1 MDVESQTLAVTFA
14 GITTIIATCFAGIRL
29 SRCTL
34 IKTPFCSVEREV
46 VDVPA
51 SNVAHI
57 V

>member
-1 MDVESQTLAVTFA
+1 MEGDSQTLAVTFA
-14 GITTIIATCFAGIRL
+14 GIVSIIGTCFAGIRL

-34 IKTPFCSVEREV
+34 IKTPFCSIEREV
-46 VDVPA
+46 VDQPA

>member
-1 MDVESQTLAVTFA
+1 MDDESQTLAVTFA

-46 VDVPA
+46 VDAPQ
-51 SNVAHI
+51 NVAHI

>member
-1 MDVESQTLAVTFA
+1 MDVESQTLAVMFT
-14 GITTIIATCFAGIRL
+14 GIVSIIGTCFAGIRL

-46 VDVPA
+46 VDAPQ
-51 SNVAHI
+51 NVANI

>member
-1 MDVESQTLAVTFA
+1 MEDQSQTLAVTFA
-14 GITTIIATCFAGIRL
+14 GIVSIIATCFAGIRL

-46 VDVPA
+46 VDVPQ
-51 SNVAHI
+51 NVANI

>member
-1 MDVESQTLAVTFA
+1 MDAESQTLAVMFT
-14 GITTIIATCFAGIRL
+14 GIVSIIGTCFAGIRL

-34 IKTPFCSVEREV
+34 IKTPFCSIEREV
-46 VDVPA
+46 VDAPA